1 MKKDIQPKVYTD
13 CVVSC
18 ACGSSFITTSTQKSI
33 SVDICSACHPFFTG
47 QQKFVDTEGRI
58 DKFTKKAKVME
69 ERKQAATEIKKTR
82 EEKTKKPDATKEKP
96 SLKELFTNS
105 QN

>member
-13 CVVSC
+13 CVVTC
-18 ACGSSFITTSTQKSI
+18 ACGGSFVTTSTQKAI
-33 SVDICSACHPFFTG
+33 TVDICSSCHPFFTG

-58 DKFTKKAKVME
+58 DKFEKKAKLME
-69 ERKQAATEIKKTR
+69 QRKEQAEAIKKAKTER
-82 EEKTKKPDATKEKP
+82 TKKPEATDKKQ
-96 SLKELFTNS
+96 SLKELFTNT